1 MALPPLLAG
10 LMAVTGLA
18 ASASILLYYSA
29 HWAVPL
35 ELRKA
40 RFFLGFR
47 RYERSYIAIGFLMA
61 AVMFIVAAALWAAPD
76 SVSDVPDAL
85 FIIVLVVPL
94 VLGTFYSY
102 FAGKGRQLPLMGYLR
117 KRKLEK

>member
-10 LMAVTGLA
+10 LMAATGLA

-40 RFFLGFR
+40 RIFLGFR
-47 RYERSYIAIGFLMA
+47 RYERSYIAIGFLMV
-61 AVMFIVAAALWAAPD
+61 AVMLLVAAALWAAPD

-102 FAGKGRQLPLMGYLR
+102 FAGKGMQPPMAKFLRALR
-117 KRKLEK
+117 K

>member
-10 LMAVTGLA
+10 FMAATGLA

-47 RYERSYIAIGFLMA
+47 RYERSYIAIGFMMV
-61 AVMFIVAAALWAAPD
+61 AVMVVVAAALWVAPD

-94 VLGTFYSY
+94 VLGTLYSY
-102 FAGKGRQLPLMGYLR
+102 FAGKGREPPFMALLR
-117 KRKLEK
+117 RVRG